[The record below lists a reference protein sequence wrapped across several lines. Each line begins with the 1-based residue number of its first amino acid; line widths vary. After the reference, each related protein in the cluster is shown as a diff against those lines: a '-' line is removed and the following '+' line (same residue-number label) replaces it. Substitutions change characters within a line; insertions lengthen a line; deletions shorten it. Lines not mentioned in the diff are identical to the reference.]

1 MSISKS
7 LGIKTLDKKIMEN
20 RVDIQTVQP
29 QAYKAMYAL
38 EGYLQTGQLTKTHR
52 ELIKLRASQ
61 INGCAYCL
69 DMHTKDAL
77 KFGESV
83 ERIVLLSAWRESNLY
98 NDEEKIVLELTEAVT
113 LIQNEG
119 INADLY
125 QRAEAAF
132 GQVHLAQI
140 IMAIVTINAWNRI
153 AISTHLQPGK

>member
-1 MSISKS
+1 MSFSKS
-7 LGIKTLDKKIMEN
+7 LGIKTLDKQIMKN

-61 INGCAYCL
+61 INACAFCL
-69 DMHTKDAL
+69 DMHSKDAL
-77 KFGESV
+77 KYGESV
-83 ERIVLLSAWRESNLY
+83 ERIVLLSAWRESGLFT
-98 NDEEKIVLELTEAVT
+98 EEERIILELTEAVT

-125 QRAEAAF
+125 QRAETAF

-140 IMAIVTINAWNRI
+140 IMAIVAINAWNRI